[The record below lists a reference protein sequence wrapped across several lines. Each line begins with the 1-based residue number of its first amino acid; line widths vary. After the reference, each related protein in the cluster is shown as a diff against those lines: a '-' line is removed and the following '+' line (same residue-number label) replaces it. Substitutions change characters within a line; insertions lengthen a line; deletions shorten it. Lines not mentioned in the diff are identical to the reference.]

1 MIVKISRTAL
11 VAGLVA
17 ALTVTA
23 CGSKSNEGA
32 TPATTVVPGTA
43 AHGGRQPSN
52 GSGNTGA
59 VTTTPQATAA
69 PTTTSAPA
77 TMPAVQP
84 HVSITLTQVEPF
96 GATVTVHAQVHGEVQ
111 RLYDTGSGQ
120 AIGGTEQ
127 ALSTSVT
134 WGDGSPAGGSNAG
147 PVTCHPDAPTVPID
161 MSTDL
166 THTYQAPGS
175 YSVTYTVHACGLG
188 SSSETTTV
196 QATLKYVG
204 P

>member
-1 MIVKISRTAL
+1 MIVRISRIAL

-17 ALTVTA
+17 ALTATA

-32 TPATTVVPGTA
+32 TPASTVPSGTA
-43 AHGGRQPSN
+43 GRNDRHPST

-59 VTTTPQATAA
+59 ATTRPEPTAA
-69 PTTTSAPA
+69 PTTTSAP
-77 TMPAVQP
+77 TTKPAVQP
-84 HVSITLTQVEPF
+84 YVSITLTQVEPF

-111 RLYDTGSGQ
+111 QLYDSGSGQ

-147 PVTCHPDAPTVPID
+147 PVTCHPDAPTVPLD
-161 MSTDL
+161 MSSDL
-166 THTYQAPGS
+166 THTYQSPGS